1 MDCQHGKFLNKL
13 YMYSLNQHVSKGP
26 KTMTKIC
33 RIDCFRG
40 QDAQIQEGTEVAAPG
55 TARLCTSFPSKA
67 ETHAS
72 EASQM
77 AVRSWP
83 PSRARTTR
91 PPARPISCFV
101 RYPKPVT
108 REKRKCRR
116 RAKVAAGIRLLA
128 KDQRIIERN
137 YIILKNHKGSE
148 RTQRII

>member
-1 MDCQHGKFLNKL
+1 
-13 YMYSLNQHVSKGP
+13 
-26 KTMTKIC
+26 MTKIC
-33 RIDCFRG
+33 RIDCFRR
-40 QDAQIQEGTEVAAPG
+40 QDAQIQEGTEMAAPG

>member
-1 MDCQHGKFLNKL
+1 
-13 YMYSLNQHVSKGP
+13 MYSLNQHVSKGP

-33 RIDCFRG
+33 RTDCFRG

>member
-1 MDCQHGKFLNKL
+1 
-13 YMYSLNQHVSKGP
+13 
-26 KTMTKIC
+26 
-33 RIDCFRG
+33 
-40 QDAQIQEGTEVAAPG
+40 
-55 TARLCTSFPSKA
+55 
-67 ETHAS
+67 
-72 EASQM
+72 M

-83 PSRARTTR
+83 PSRARTMR

-137 YIILKNHKGSE
+137 YITLKTHKGSE

>member
-1 MDCQHGKFLNKL
+1 
-13 YMYSLNQHVSKGP
+13 
-26 KTMTKIC
+26 
-33 RIDCFRG
+33 
-40 QDAQIQEGTEVAAPG
+40 
-55 TARLCTSFPSKA
+55 
-67 ETHAS
+67 
-72 EASQM
+72 M

-108 REKRKCRR
+108 KEKRKCRI